1 MVAKISERVNIFF
14 IALMLS
20 SKCTNNII
28 DLFKKNMSDHKIE
41 KLIKIMDEL
50 REKCPWD
57 KKQTIQSLRH
67 LTIEEVYELSES
79 IQNQNYDEIKKELG
93 DLLLHIVFY
102 SKIASENN
110 KFSFDDVIEDICK
123 KLVDRHPHMYGD
135 MSLSSEA
142 DVKSNWEKIK
152 LKEGRKSI
160 LSGVPK
166 SLPTLIKS
174 YRIQE
179 KVSGIGFDWKL
190 KKDVISKIKEEINE
204 LEVEINNDTNK
215 IEDEFGD
222 LLFSLINYSRFLK
235 INADDALNKTNQ
247 KFIKRFKKMEN
258 IIQNGSKKIED
269 LDLNELNHY
278 WLVAKKS
285 S

>member
-1 MVAKISERVNIFF
+1 
-14 IALMLS
+14 
-20 SKCTNNII
+20 
-28 DLFKKNMSDHKIE
+28 MSDHKIE

-123 KLVDRHPHMYGD
+123 KLVDRHPHIYGN
-135 MSLSSEA
+135 LNVSSED

-179 KVSGIGFDWKL
+179 KVSGVGFDWKL

-204 LEVEINNDTNK
+204 LEVEVKNDTSN

-235 INADDALNKTNQ
+235 INPDDALNKTNE

-258 IIQNGSKKIED
+258 IIQNDAKKID
-269 LDLNELNHY
+269 NLNLNELNHY
-278 WLVAKKS
+278 WLIAKKS

>member
-1 MVAKISERVNIFF
+1 
-14 IALMLS
+14 
-20 SKCTNNII
+20 
-28 DLFKKNMSDHKIE
+28 MSDKKIE
-41 KLIKIMDEL
+41 KLIKIMNEL

-102 SKIASENN
+102 CKIASENN
-110 KFSFDDVIEDICK
+110 KFNLDDVIEDICE
-123 KLVDRHPHMYGD
+123 KLVIRHPHIYGN
-135 MSLSSEA
+135 LNVSSED

-152 LKEGRKSI
+152 LKDGRKSI

-190 KKDVISKIKEEINE
+190 KNDVISKIKEEINE
-204 LEVEINNDTNK
+204 LEAEINNNTNN
-215 IEDEFGD
+215 IEEEFGD
-222 LLFSLINYSRFLK
+222 LLFSLVNYSRFLK
-235 INADDALNKTNQ
+235 INPDDALNKTNK

-258 IIQNGSKKIED
+258 IIKNDVKKIED
-269 LDLNELNHY
+269 LDFNELNSY

>member
-1 MVAKISERVNIFF
+1 
-14 IALMLS
+14 
-20 SKCTNNII
+20 
-28 DLFKKNMSDHKIE
+28 
-41 KLIKIMDEL
+41 
-50 REKCPWD
+50 
-57 KKQTIQSLRH
+57 
-67 LTIEEVYELSES
+67 
-79 IQNQNYDEIKKELG
+79 
-93 DLLLHIVFY
+93 
-102 SKIASENN
+102 
-110 KFSFDDVIEDICK
+110 
-123 KLVDRHPHMYGD
+123 

-179 KVSGIGFDWKL
+179 KVSGVGFDWKL

-235 INADDALNKTNQ
+235 INPDDALNKTNQ

>member
-1 MVAKISERVNIFF
+1 
-14 IALMLS
+14 
-20 SKCTNNII
+20 
-28 DLFKKNMSDHKIE
+28 MSDHKIE

-123 KLVDRHPHMYGD
+123 KLVDRHPHIYGD

-152 LKEGRKSI
+152 IKEGRKSI

-204 LEVEINNDTNK
+204 LEVEIKNDTNN

-222 LLFSLINYSRFLK
+222 LLFSLVNYSRFLK
-235 INADDALNKTNQ
+235 INPDDALNKTNQ

-258 IIQNGSKKIED
+258 IIQNNSKKIED
-269 LDLNELNHY
+269 LDFNELNHY
-278 WLVAKKS
+278 WLFAKKS

>member
-1 MVAKISERVNIFF
+1 
-14 IALMLS
+14 
-20 SKCTNNII
+20 
-28 DLFKKNMSDHKIE
+28 MSDHKIK

-123 KLVDRHPHMYGD
+123 KLVDRHPHIYGY

-152 LKEGRKSI
+152 LKEGGKSV

-222 LLFSLINYSRFLK
+222 LLFSLVNYSRFLK
-235 INADDALNKTNQ
+235 INPDDALNKTNQ

>member
-1 MVAKISERVNIFF
+1 
-14 IALMLS
+14 
-20 SKCTNNII
+20 
-28 DLFKKNMSDHKIE
+28 MSDHKIN

-93 DLLLHIVFY
+93 DLLLHVVFY

-110 KFSFDDVIEDICK
+110 KFSLEDVIDDICK
-123 KLVDRHPHMYGD
+123 KLVDRHPHIYGD
-135 MSLSSEA
+135 TSVRSVD

-152 LKEGRKSI
+152 LKEGKKSI

-204 LEVEINNDTNK
+204 LEIEIINNTNNV
-215 IEDEFGD
+215 EDEFGD
-222 LLFSLINYSRFLK
+222 LLFSLVNYSRFLK
-235 INADDALNKTNQ
+235 INVDDALNKTNQ
-247 KFIKRFKKMEN
+247 KFINRFKKMEK
-258 IIQNGSKKIED
+258 IIENDSKKIED
-269 LDLNELNHY
+269 LDFNELNNY
-278 WLVAKKS
+278 WIIAKNLL
-285 S
+285 

>member
-1 MVAKISERVNIFF
+1 
-14 IALMLS
+14 
-20 SKCTNNII
+20 
-28 DLFKKNMSDHKIE
+28 MSDHKIE

-110 KFSFDDVIEDICK
+110 KFSFDDIIEDICK
-123 KLVDRHPHMYGD
+123 KLVDRHPHIYGD

-222 LLFSLINYSRFLK
+222 LLFSLVNYSRFLK
-235 INADDALNKTNQ
+235 INPDDALNKTNQ

>member
-1 MVAKISERVNIFF
+1 
-14 IALMLS
+14 
-20 SKCTNNII
+20 
-28 DLFKKNMSDHKIE
+28 MSDHKIN

-93 DLLLHIVFY
+93 DLLLHVVFY

-110 KFSFDDVIEDICK
+110 KFSLEDVIDDICK
-123 KLVDRHPHMYGD
+123 KLVDRHPHIYGD
-135 MSLSSEA
+135 TSVRSVD

-152 LKEGRKSI
+152 LKEGKKSI

-204 LEVEINNDTNK
+204 LEIEIINNTNK
-215 IEDEFGD
+215 VEDEFGD
-222 LLFSLINYSRFLK
+222 LFFSLVNYSRFLK
-235 INADDALNKTNQ
+235 INADNALNKTNQ
-247 KFIKRFKKMEN
+247 KFINRFKKMEK
-258 IIQNGSKKIED
+258 IIENDSKKIED
-269 LDLNELNHY
+269 LDFNELNNY
-278 WLVAKKS
+278 WIIAKNLL
-285 S
+285 

>member
-1 MVAKISERVNIFF
+1 
-14 IALMLS
+14 
-20 SKCTNNII
+20 
-28 DLFKKNMSDHKIE
+28 MSDKKIE
-41 KLIKIMDEL
+41 KLIKIMNEL

-102 SKIASENN
+102 CKIASENN
-110 KFSFDDVIEDICK
+110 EFNLDDVIEDICE
-123 KLVDRHPHMYGD
+123 KLVIRHPHIYGN
-135 MSLSSEA
+135 LNVSSED

-152 LKEGRKSI
+152 LKDGRKSI

-190 KKDVISKIKEEINE
+190 KKDVVAKIKEEINE
-204 LEVEINNDTNK
+204 LEAEINNNTSN
-215 IEDEFGD
+215 IEERIWRFTI
-222 LLFSLINYSRFLK
+222 FIVNYSRFLK
-235 INADDALNKTNQ
+235 INPDDALNKTNK

-258 IIQNGSKKIED
+258 IIKNDVKKIED
-269 LDLNELNHY
+269 LDFNELNSY

>member
-1 MVAKISERVNIFF
+1 MVAKISKRVNIFF

-20 SKCTNNII
+20 TKCTNNII

-110 KFSFDDVIEDICK
+110 KFSFDDIIEDICK
-123 KLVDRHPHMYGD
+123 KLVDRHPHIYGD

-278 WLVAKKS
+278 WLVAKIS

>member
-1 MVAKISERVNIFF
+1 
-14 IALMLS
+14 
-20 SKCTNNII
+20 
-28 DLFKKNMSDHKIE
+28 MSDHKIE

-123 KLVDRHPHMYGD
+123 KLVDRHPHIYGNINV
-135 MSLSSEA
+135 SSED

-179 KVSGIGFDWKL
+179 KVSGVGFDWKL

-247 KFIKRFKKMEN
+247 KFIKRFNKMEN
-258 IIQNGSKKIED
+258 IIQNDAKKIEN

-278 WLVAKKS
+278 WLIAKKS

>member
-1 MVAKISERVNIFF
+1 
-14 IALMLS
+14 
-20 SKCTNNII
+20 
-28 DLFKKNMSDHKIE
+28 MSDHKIE

-123 KLVDRHPHMYGD
+123 KLVDRHPHIYGN
-135 MSLSSEA
+135 LNVSSED

-204 LEVEINNDTNK
+204 LEFEVNNNTSN

-222 LLFSLINYSRFLK
+222 LLFSLVNYSRFLK
-235 INADDALNKTNQ
+235 INPDDALNKTNE

-258 IIQNGSKKIED
+258 IIQNDEKKID
-269 LDLNELNHY
+269 NLNFNELNHY
-278 WLVAKKS
+278 WLIAKKS

>member
-1 MVAKISERVNIFF
+1 
-14 IALMLS
+14 
-20 SKCTNNII
+20 
-28 DLFKKNMSDHKIE
+28 
-41 KLIKIMDEL
+41 MDEL

-93 DLLLHIVFY
+93 DLLLHVVFY

-110 KFSFDDVIEDICK
+110 KFSLEDVIDDICK
-123 KLVDRHPHMYGD
+123 KLVDRHPHIYGD
-135 MSLSSEA
+135 TSVRSVD

-152 LKEGRKSI
+152 LKEGKKSI

-204 LEVEINNDTNK
+204 LEIEIINNTNNV
-215 IEDEFGD
+215 EDEFGD
-222 LLFSLINYSRFLK
+222 LLFSLVNYSRFLK

-247 KFIKRFKKMEN
+247 KFINRFKKMEK
-258 IIQNGSKKIED
+258 IIENDSKKIED
-269 LDLNELNHY
+269 LDFNELNNY
-278 WLVAKKS
+278 WIIAKNLL
-285 S
+285 

>member
-1 MVAKISERVNIFF
+1 MIG
-14 IALMLS
+14 
-20 SKCTNNII
+20 T
-28 DLFKKNMSDHKIE
+28 H
-41 KLIKIMDEL
+41 
-50 REKCPWD
+50 
-57 KKQTIQSLRH
+57 T
-67 LTIEEVYELSES
+67 
-79 IQNQNYDEIKKELG
+79 
-93 DLLLHIVFY
+93 
-102 SKIASENN
+102 
-110 KFSFDDVIEDICK
+110 
-123 KLVDRHPHMYGD
+123 YGN
-135 MSLSSEA
+135 LNVSSED

-179 KVSGIGFDWKL
+179 KVSGVGFDWKL

-204 LEVEINNDTNK
+204 LEVEVKNDTSN

-235 INADDALNKTNQ
+235 INPDDALNKTNE

-258 IIQNGSKKIED
+258 IIQNDAKKID
-269 LDLNELNHY
+269 NLDLNELNHY
-278 WLVAKKS
+278 WLIAKKS

>member
-1 MVAKISERVNIFF
+1 
-14 IALMLS
+14 
-20 SKCTNNII
+20 
-28 DLFKKNMSDHKIE
+28 MSDHKIE

-123 KLVDRHPHMYGD
+123 KLVDRHPHIYGNINV
-135 MSLSSEA
+135 SSED

-179 KVSGIGFDWKL
+179 KVSGVGFDWKL

-204 LEVEINNDTNK
+204 LEVEVKNDTSN

-235 INADDALNKTNQ
+235 INPDDALNKTNE

-258 IIQNGSKKIED
+258 IIQNDAKKID
-269 LDLNELNHY
+269 NLDLNELNHY
-278 WLVAKKS
+278 WFIAKKS

>member
-1 MVAKISERVNIFF
+1 MYKYYKRFVQKH
-14 IALMLS
+14 
-20 SKCTNNII
+20 
-28 DLFKKNMSDHKIE
+28 MSDHKIE

-123 KLVDRHPHMYGD
+123 KLVDRHPHIYGN
-135 MSLSSEA
+135 LNVSSED

-179 KVSGIGFDWKL
+179 KVSGVGFDWKL

-204 LEVEINNDTNK
+204 LEVEVNNDTSN

-222 LLFSLINYSRFLK
+222 LLFSLVNYSRFLK
-235 INADDALNKTNQ
+235 INPDDALNKTNE

-258 IIQNGSKKIED
+258 IIQNDAKKID
-269 LDLNELNHY
+269 NLDLNELNHY
-278 WLVAKKS
+278 WLIAKKS

>member
-1 MVAKISERVNIFF
+1 
-14 IALMLS
+14 
-20 SKCTNNII
+20 
-28 DLFKKNMSDHKIE
+28 MSDHKIE

-123 KLVDRHPHMYGD
+123 KLVDRHPHIYGN
-135 MSLSSEA
+135 LNVSSED

-204 LEVEINNDTNK
+204 LEVEVKNDTSN

-235 INADDALNKTNQ
+235 INPDDALNKTNE

-258 IIQNGSKKIED
+258 IIQNDAKKID
-269 LDLNELNHY
+269 NLDLNELNHY
-278 WLVAKKS
+278 WLIAKKS

>member
-1 MVAKISERVNIFF
+1 
-14 IALMLS
+14 
-20 SKCTNNII
+20 
-28 DLFKKNMSDHKIE
+28 MSDHKIE

-123 KLVDRHPHMYGD
+123 KLVDRHPHIYGN
-135 MSLSSEA
+135 LNVSSED

-179 KVSGIGFDWKL
+179 KVSGVGFDWKL

-204 LEVEINNDTNK
+204 LEVEVKKDTSN

-235 INADDALNKTNQ
+235 INPDDALNKTNE

-258 IIQNGSKKIED
+258 IIQNDAKKID
-269 LDLNELNHY
+269 NLDLKELNHY
-278 WLVAKKS
+278 WLIAKKS

>member
-1 MVAKISERVNIFF
+1 
-14 IALMLS
+14 
-20 SKCTNNII
+20 
-28 DLFKKNMSDHKIE
+28 MSDHKIE

-123 KLVDRHPHMYGD
+123 KLVDRHPHIYGD

-152 LKEGRKSI
+152 LKEGRKSV

-222 LLFSLINYSRFLK
+222 LLFSLVNYSRFLK
-235 INADDALNKTNQ
+235 INPDDALNKTNQ

>member
-1 MVAKISERVNIFF
+1 
-14 IALMLS
+14 
-20 SKCTNNII
+20 
-28 DLFKKNMSDHKIE
+28 MSDHKIE

-93 DLLLHIVFY
+93 DLLLHVVFY
-102 SKIASENN
+102 SKIASEKNEFN
-110 KFSFDDVIEDICK
+110 FEDVIEDICV
-123 KLVDRHPHMYGD
+123 KLVNRHPHIY
-135 MSLSSEA
+135 SNLSVNSVD

-152 LKEGRKSI
+152 LKEGKKSI

-179 KVSGIGFDWKL
+179 KVSGIGFDWEE

-204 LEVEINNDTNK
+204 LEVEILNNTSN

-222 LLFSLINYSRFLK
+222 LLFSLVNYSRFLK
-235 INADDALNKTNQ
+235 INPDDALNKTNQ

-258 IIQNGSKKIED
+258 IIQNDAKKIENLD
-269 LDLNELNHY
+269 FKDLNYY
-278 WLVAKKS
+278 WEIAKKS

>member
-1 MVAKISERVNIFF
+1 
-14 IALMLS
+14 
-20 SKCTNNII
+20 
-28 DLFKKNMSDHKIE
+28 MSDHKIE

-110 KFSFDDVIEDICK
+110 KFNLDDVIEDICK
-123 KLVDRHPHMYGD
+123 KLVDRHPHIYGD

-235 INADDALNKTNQ
+235 INPDDALNKTNQ

>member
-1 MVAKISERVNIFF
+1 
-14 IALMLS
+14 
-20 SKCTNNII
+20 
-28 DLFKKNMSDHKIE
+28 MSDHKIE

-123 KLVDRHPHMYGD
+123 KLVDRHPHIYGNINV
-135 MSLSSEA
+135 SSED

-179 KVSGIGFDWKL
+179 KVSGVGFDWKL

-204 LEVEINNDTNK
+204 LEVEVNNDTSN

-222 LLFSLINYSRFLK
+222 LLFSLVNYSRFLK
-235 INADDALNKTNQ
+235 INPDDALNKTNE

-258 IIQNGSKKIED
+258 IIQNDAKKID
-269 LDLNELNHY
+269 NLDLNELNHY
-278 WLVAKKS
+278 WLIAKKS

>member
-1 MVAKISERVNIFF
+1 
-14 IALMLS
+14 MLS
-20 SKCTNNII
+20 TKCTNNII

-110 KFSFDDVIEDICK
+110 KFTFDDIIEDICK
-123 KLVDRHPHMYGD
+123 KLVDRHPHIYGD

>member
-1 MVAKISERVNIFF
+1 
-14 IALMLS
+14 
-20 SKCTNNII
+20 
-28 DLFKKNMSDHKIE
+28 MSDHKIE

-67 LTIEEVYELSES
+67 LTIEEVYELSEH

-123 KLVDRHPHMYGD
+123 KLVDRHPHIYGD

-174 YRIQE
+174 FRIQE

-222 LLFSLINYSRFLK
+222 LLFSLVNYSRFLK
-235 INADDALNKTNQ
+235 INPDDALNKTNK

-258 IIQNGSKKIED
+258 IIKNDMKKIED
-269 LDLNELNHY
+269 LDFNELNSY
-278 WLVAKKS
+278 WLFAKKS

>member
-1 MVAKISERVNIFF
+1 MSYLNPYKI
-14 IALMLS
+14 
-20 SKCTNNII
+20 K
-28 DLFKKNMSDHKIE
+28 
-41 KLIKIMDEL
+41 
-50 REKCPWD
+50 
-57 KKQTIQSLRH
+57 
-67 LTIEEVYELSES
+67 
-79 IQNQNYDEIKKELG
+79 NYDEIKKELG

-102 SKIASENN
+102 CKIASENN
-110 KFSFDDVIEDICK
+110 EFNLDDVIEDICE
-123 KLVDRHPHMYGD
+123 KLVIRHPHIYGN
-135 MSLSSEA
+135 LNVSSED

-152 LKEGRKSI
+152 LKDGRKSI

-190 KKDVISKIKEEINE
+190 KKDVVSKIKEEINE
-204 LEVEINNDTNK
+204 LEAEINNDTNN
-215 IEDEFGD
+215 IEEEFGD
-222 LLFSLINYSRFLK
+222 LLFSLVNYSRFLK
-235 INADDALNKTNQ
+235 INPDDALNKTNK

-258 IIQNGSKKIED
+258 IIKNDVKKIED
-269 LDLNELNHY
+269 LDFNELNSY

>member
-1 MVAKISERVNIFF
+1 
-14 IALMLS
+14 
-20 SKCTNNII
+20 
-28 DLFKKNMSDHKIE
+28 MSDQKIE
-41 KLIKIMDEL
+41 KLIKIMNEL

-102 SKIASENN
+102 CKIASENN
-110 KFSFDDVIEDICK
+110 EFNLDDVIEDICK
-123 KLVDRHPHMYGD
+123 KLVIRHPHIYGN
-135 MSLSSEA
+135 LNVSSED

-152 LKEGRKSI
+152 LKDGRKSI

-204 LEVEINNDTNK
+204 LEFEVNNDTSN

-222 LLFSLINYSRFLK
+222 LLFSLVNYSRFLK
-235 INADDALNKTNQ
+235 INPDDALNKTNK

-258 IIQNGSKKIED
+258 IIQNDAKKIED
-269 LDLNELNHY
+269 LDFNELNHY
-278 WLVAKKS
+278 WLIAKKS

>member
-1 MVAKISERVNIFF
+1 
-14 IALMLS
+14 
-20 SKCTNNII
+20 
-28 DLFKKNMSDHKIE
+28 MSDKKIE
-41 KLIKIMDEL
+41 KLIKIMNEL

-102 SKIASENN
+102 CKIASENN
-110 KFSFDDVIEDICK
+110 EFNLDDVIEDICE
-123 KLVDRHPHMYGD
+123 KLVIRHPHIYGN
-135 MSLSSEA
+135 LNVSSED

-152 LKEGRKSI
+152 LKDGRKSI

-190 KKDVISKIKEEINE
+190 KKDVVAKIKEEINE
-204 LEVEINNDTNK
+204 LEAEINNNTNN
-215 IEDEFGD
+215 IEEEFGD
-222 LLFSLINYSRFLK
+222 LLFSLVNYSRFLK
-235 INADDALNKTNQ
+235 INPDDALNKTNK

-258 IIQNGSKKIED
+258 IIKNDLKK
-269 LDLNELNHY
+269 
-278 WLVAKKS
+278 
-285 S
+285 

>member
-1 MVAKISERVNIFF
+1 MSNQKIND
-14 IALMLS
+14 LLS
-20 SKCTNNII
+20 I
-28 DLFKKNMSDHKIE
+28 MS
-41 KLIKIMDEL
+41 EL

-57 KKQTIQSLRH
+57 KKQTLDSLRH

-79 IQNQNYDEIKKELG
+79 IQNKNYDEIKKELG
-93 DLLLHIVFY
+93 DVLLHVVFY
-102 SKIASENN
+102 SIIASEKN
-110 KFSFDDVIEDICK
+110 KFNFDEVVENLCK
-123 KLVDRHPHMYGD
+123 KLIDRHPHIYNNTRV
-135 MSLSSEA
+135 SSED

-152 LKEGRKSI
+152 LKEGKKSI

-179 KVSGIGFDWKL
+179 KVSGIGFDWKQR
-190 KKDVISKIKEEINE
+190 KDVISKIKEEINE
-204 LEVEINNDTNK
+204 LEVEVKKDTSN

-235 INADDALNKTNQ
+235 INPDDALNKTNE

-258 IIQNGSKKIED
+258 IIQNDEKKID
-269 LDLNELNHY
+269 NLNLNELNHY
-278 WLVAKKS
+278 WSIAKKS

>member
-1 MVAKISERVNIFF
+1 
-14 IALMLS
+14 
-20 SKCTNNII
+20 
-28 DLFKKNMSDHKIE
+28 MSDHKIE

-123 KLVDRHPHMYGD
+123 KLVDRHPHIYGN
-135 MSLSSEA
+135 LNVSSED

-179 KVSGIGFDWKL
+179 KVSGVGFDWKL

-258 IIQNGSKKIED
+258 IIQNDAKKID
-269 LDLNELNHY
+269 NLDLKELNHY
-278 WLVAKKS
+278 WLIAKKS

>member
-1 MVAKISERVNIFF
+1 
-14 IALMLS
+14 
-20 SKCTNNII
+20 
-28 DLFKKNMSDHKIE
+28 MSDHKIE

-57 KKQTIQSLRH
+57 KIQTIQSLRH

-123 KLVDRHPHMYGD
+123 KLVDRHPHIYD
-135 MSLSSEA
+135 NLNVSSED

-179 KVSGIGFDWKL
+179 KVSGVGFDWKF

-204 LEVEINNDTNK
+204 LEVEVKNDTSN

-235 INADDALNKTNQ
+235 INPDDALNKTNE

-258 IIQNGSKKIED
+258 IIQNDAKKID
-269 LDLNELNHY
+269 NLDLKELNHY
-278 WLVAKKS
+278 WLIAKKS

>member
-1 MVAKISERVNIFF
+1 
-14 IALMLS
+14 MLYI
-20 SKCTNNII
+20 KCTNNII
-28 DLFKKNMSDHKIE
+28 DLSKKKMSDKKIE
-41 KLIKIMDEL
+41 KLIKIMNEL

-102 SKIASENN
+102 CKIASENN
-110 KFSFDDVIEDICK
+110 EFNLDDVIEDICE
-123 KLVDRHPHMYGD
+123 KLVIRHPHIYGN
-135 MSLSSEA
+135 LNVSSED

-152 LKEGRKSI
+152 LKDGRKSI

-190 KKDVISKIKEEINE
+190 KKDVVAKIKEEINE
-204 LEVEINNDTNK
+204 LEAEINNNTNN
-215 IEDEFGD
+215 IEEEFGD
-222 LLFSLINYSRFLK
+222 LLFSLVNYSRFLK
-235 INADDALNKTNQ
+235 INPDDALNKTNK

-258 IIQNGSKKIED
+258 IIKNDVKKIED
-269 LDLNELNHY
+269 LDFNELNSY

>member
-1 MVAKISERVNIFF
+1 
-14 IALMLS
+14 
-20 SKCTNNII
+20 
-28 DLFKKNMSDHKIE
+28 MSDHKIE

-123 KLVDRHPHMYGD
+123 KLVDRHPHIYGN
-135 MSLSSEA
+135 LNVSSED

-179 KVSGIGFDWKL
+179 KVSGVGFDWKL

-204 LEVEINNDTNK
+204 LEVEVKNDTSN

-235 INADDALNKTNQ
+235 INPDDALNKTNE

-258 IIQNGSKKIED
+258 IIQNDAKKID
-269 LDLNELNHY
+269 NLDLKELNHY
-278 WLVAKKS
+278 WLIAKKS

>member
-1 MVAKISERVNIFF
+1 
-14 IALMLS
+14 
-20 SKCTNNII
+20 
-28 DLFKKNMSDHKIE
+28 MSDHKIE

-123 KLVDRHPHMYGD
+123 KLVDRHPHIYGD

-204 LEVEINNDTNK
+204 LEVEINNDTNN
-215 IEDEFGD
+215 IEEEFGD
-222 LLFSLINYSRFLK
+222 LLFSFCLLYTSPSPRDLRASR
-235 INADDALNKTNQ
+235 
-247 KFIKRFKKMEN
+247 MP
-258 IIQNGSKKIED
+258 
-269 LDLNELNHY
+269 
-278 WLVAKKS
+278 S
-285 S
+285 SA

>member
-1 MVAKISERVNIFF
+1 
-14 IALMLS
+14 
-20 SKCTNNII
+20 
-28 DLFKKNMSDHKIE
+28 MSDHKIE

-123 KLVDRHPHMYGD
+123 KLVDRHPHIYGN
-135 MSLSSEA
+135 LNVSSED

-179 KVSGIGFDWKL
+179 KVSGVGFDWKL
-190 KKDVISKIKEEINE
+190 KKDVISKIKW
-204 LEVEINNDTNK
+204 K
-215 IEDEFGD
+215 I
-222 LLFSLINYSRFLK
+222 LSK
-235 INADDALNKTNQ
+235 MM
-247 KFIKRFKKMEN
+247 KK
-258 IIQNGSKKIED
+258 K
-269 LDLNELNHY
+269 
-278 WLVAKKS
+278 
-285 S
+285 

>member
-1 MVAKISERVNIFF
+1 
-14 IALMLS
+14 
-20 SKCTNNII
+20 
-28 DLFKKNMSDHKIE
+28 MSDHKIN

-93 DLLLHIVFY
+93 DLLLHVVFY

-110 KFSFDDVIEDICK
+110 KFSLDDVIDDICK
-123 KLVDRHPHMYGD
+123 KLVDRHPHIYGD
-135 MSLSSEA
+135 TSVRSVD

-152 LKEGRKSI
+152 LKEGKKSI

-179 KVSGIGFDWKL
+179 KVSGIGFDWKQ

-204 LEVEINNDTNK
+204 LEIEIINNTNNV
-215 IEDEFGD
+215 EDEFGD
-222 LLFSLINYSRFLK
+222 LLFSLVNYSRFLK
-235 INADDALNKTNQ
+235 INADNALNKTNQ
-247 KFIKRFKKMEN
+247 KFINRFKNMEK
-258 IIQNGSKKIED
+258 IIENDSKKIED
-269 LDLNELNHY
+269 LDFNELNNY
-278 WLVAKKS
+278 WIIAKNLL
-285 S
+285 